1 MQKRDE
7 ESSIIKSSR
16 HSVLSALNVFFRKIP
31 EMMVKSEGDADSLN
45 LDLLKETL
53 QQHLNE
59 LDVVSQT
66 ELAKLLNVLEKEEL
80 SVKSLMQQIDSVLIS
95 IEDDKE
101 ISPQDSKKLIEALR
115 TVFQTL
121 AQENTERP
129 EEIQASPR

>member
-7 ESSIIKSSR
+7 ESSIIESSR
-16 HSVLSALNVFFRKIP
+16 HSILSALDVFFRKTP
-31 EMMVKSEGDADSLN
+31 EMVVKSEDDTNSLN
-45 LDLLKETL
+45 LDLLKKTL
-53 QQHLNE
+53 QQHSKE

-66 ELAKLLNVLEKEEL
+66 ELAKLLNVLDKEEL

-101 ISPQDSKKLIEALR
+101 ISPRYSKKLIEALR

-121 AQENTERP
+121 A
-129 EEIQASPR
+129 

>member
-115 TVFQTL
+115 AVFQTL
-121 AQENTERP
+121 AQENTKRA
-129 EEIQASPR
+129 EESRASPR

>member
-66 ELAKLLNVLEKEEL
+66 ELAKLLNVLDKEEL